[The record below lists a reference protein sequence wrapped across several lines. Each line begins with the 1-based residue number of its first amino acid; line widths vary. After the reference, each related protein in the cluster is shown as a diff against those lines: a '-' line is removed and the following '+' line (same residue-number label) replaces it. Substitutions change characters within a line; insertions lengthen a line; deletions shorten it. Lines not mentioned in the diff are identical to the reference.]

1 MGIMKSFV
9 ESFILPGALLPLMAV
24 SCENTGYQ
32 ERPEFPGSGLD
43 SSAFVRMNI
52 DLEYVKHVKSL
63 VQEADGS
70 YTIVLPDGDPYIKFL
85 PFEADLPAEN
95 TVFALE
101 YKAENPIDKTEF
113 FFIDAEGATD
123 AARAQSGPGAEAADE
138 WTHFSVRMKSSIKE
152 FDWGN
157 VRGPLIRPNQI
168 SISPRHCPSQIT
180 LSKTST

>member
-70 YTIVLPDGDPYIKFL
+70 YTIVLPDGGHISL
-85 PFEADLPAEN
+85 A
-95 TVFALE
+95 VFVR
-101 YKAENPIDKTEF
+101 
-113 FFIDAEGATD
+113 D
-123 AARAQSGPGAEAADE
+123 AACSMQECEELIAAIAEAAAC
-138 WTHFSVRMKSSIKE
+138 HA
-152 FDWGN
+152 
-157 VRGPLIRPNQI
+157 RGVSGHEAVQ
-168 SISPRHCPSQIT
+168 
-180 LSKTST
+180 